1 MSDPPTMEAPED
13 VSPTDNVDSLK
24 ERVAFLDAQLAAA
37 EQENARLEDQHA
49 NLSASFAQVQRELAE
64 LSASS
69 KFISA
74 AKEAV
79 DVELAEEKQKR
90 EAAEEL
96 VEHLRGKVDDA
107 RKAFGTLQKQDKR
120 ASTMFT
126 AADAP
131 ALDALG
137 LTSLDDTARPK
148 TSKRTSILFGASA
161 RRPSNASDVDHSN
174 ANAMLLSPPQ
184 ILSATT
190 PTLPQAPVNSKGL
203 RELRLSSAPG
213 ASAVTG
219 GAPPS
224 PSAAVGAVTLDI
236 IPDDP
241 SKRWSGMSL
250 RATPR
255 SSPARGPNRDD
266 AKPDTGEMELDDSSK
281 RQSRPSPGVHRESP
295 SSEVDLTMTPPI
307 AKEDRSDALFLEIAR
322 LSAELEESKEARVA
336 SEECLKA
343 LREFI
348 ASSDGGSTGP
358 SGGEVPD
365 GGVGLAG
372 IKLPPLPTDR
382 DVEGEEEQMR
392 TPQQDKKS
400 GGTGWSLGRWRTT
413 AVTANPV
420 PAAPQSTTT
429 STRSEAGDIRSAAP
443 SAAQSPASQHDRQLP
458 NIPPPADE
466 TDAQNPLLNFVSS
479 WSKAIPAGTPRTET
493 PLGAASPATTKRG
506 FSFFTRSTNDRD
518 VSAPAEEAGVPEP
531 FVPKDVSVPEEAKM
545 KPDNA

>member
-1 MSDPPTMEAPED
+1 MEAPQD
-13 VSPTDNVDSLK
+13 VSPTDNVESLK

-37 EQENARLEDQHA
+37 EQENTRLENQHA

-90 EAAEEL
+90 EAADEL

-137 LTSLDDTARPK
+137 LTSVDDTARPK
-148 TSKRTSILFGASA
+148 TSKRTSILFGATP

-174 ANAMLLSPPQ
+174 ASAMLLSPPQ

-213 ASAVTG
+213 ASTVTG

-224 PSAAVGAVTLDI
+224 PSAAVGAVALDV
-236 IPDDP
+236 IPDGP
-241 SKRWSGMSL
+241 SKRWSGMSFG
-250 RATPR
+250 ATPR

-266 AKPDTGEMELDDSSK
+266 IKPDGGETEPDEGNK
-281 RQSRPSPGVHRESP
+281 RQSRPSPGAHRES
-295 SSEVDLTMTPPI
+295 SSEVDLTMSPPV
-307 AKEDRSDALFLEIAR
+307 AKEDRSDALFLEIAQLR
-322 LSAELEESKEARVA
+322 AQLEESKEARVA

-348 ASSDGGSTGP
+348 ANSNGGSTGP
-358 SGGEVPD
+358 SGGEVLD

-382 DVEGEEEQMR
+382 DVEGEGEQMR
-392 TPQQDKKS
+392 TPQQDKKAA
-400 GGTGWSLGRWRTT
+400 GTGWSLGRWRTT
-413 AVTANPV
+413 STTTNPV
-420 PAAPQSTTT
+420 PAAPQSIHT
-429 STRSEAGDIRSAAP
+429 STRSEAGDISSATP
-443 SAAQSPASQHDRQLP
+443 SAAQSPAGQHDKQLP
-458 NIPPPADE
+458 SILPPADE
-466 TDAQNPLLNFVSS
+466 TDVQNPLLNFVSS

-493 PLGAASPATTKRG
+493 PLGVPTKKG
-506 FSFFTRSTNDRD
+506 FSFFTRSTSDRD
-518 VSAPAEEAGVPEP
+518 VSAPAEEAVVPEA
-531 FVPKDVSVPEEAKM
+531 FAPKDVSLPAEVKT
-545 KPDNA
+545 KPDDA